1 MEWVKRLNEIKNRA
15 EETVLDHDIYVQTSI
30 ISRKDCFKL
39 KTLDEYKTE
48 QMKNTEF
55 VKEYDL
61 IQPEL
66 KKIREEINQNIIQES
81 KIIIEK

>member
-1 MEWVKRLNEIKNRA
+1 M
-15 EETVLDHDIYVQTSI
+15 
-30 ISRKDCFKL
+30 
-39 KTLDEYKTE
+39 KTLDEYKIE
-48 QMKNTEF
+48 QMKNPEF

-66 KKIREEINQNIIQES
+66 KKIREEINQNILQKS

>member
-1 MEWVKRLNEIKNRA
+1 M
-15 EETVLDHDIYVQTSI
+15 
-30 ISRKDCFKL
+30 

-48 QMKNTEF
+48 QMKNPEF

-66 KKIREEINQNIIQES
+66 KRISEEINQNILQES
-81 KIIIEK
+81 KITIEK

>member
-1 MEWVKRLNEIKNRA
+1 MKEELNQHFTEVEGVTEELKRKDQMEWA
-15 EETVLDHDIYVQTSI
+15 
-30 ISRKDCFKL
+30 RKDCFKM

-48 QMKNTEF
+48 QMKNSGF

-66 KKIREEINQNIIQES
+66 KEIREEINQNILQES
-81 KIIIEK
+81 KITIEK

>member
-1 MEWVKRLNEIKNRA
+1 M
-15 EETVLDHDIYVQTSI
+15 
-30 ISRKDCFKL
+30 

-48 QMKNTEF
+48 QMKNSGF

-66 KKIREEINQNIIQES
+66 KEIREEINQNILQES
-81 KIIIEK
+81 KITIEK